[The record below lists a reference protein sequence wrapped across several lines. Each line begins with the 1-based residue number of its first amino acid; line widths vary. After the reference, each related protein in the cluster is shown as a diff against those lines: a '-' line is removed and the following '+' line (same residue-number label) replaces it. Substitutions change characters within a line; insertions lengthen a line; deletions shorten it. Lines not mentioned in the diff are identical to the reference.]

1 MNIKEELRKNKVYII
16 VLIVILV
23 LYIVVAFLS
32 IKGNHD
38 GNADGYLIVGDSLIY
53 QKANGDFEQLGDVP
67 DLSNFNFTV
76 YNGDNKVEDVK
87 IQYNSNKW
95 YFFDDDYN
103 EYEFDDFRI
112 AYTDNLDIKPS
123 ANRIQGYD
131 DSDDVYIKKVVQT
144 DNNEALQSYRNSLKK
159 LDIDYDGDG
168 KEETLY
174 TITNFSYEVTDY
186 DMIAY
191 LFIVDNGKVEVVES
205 KEGLSSFTMID
216 SLDMMSDGKYEVI
229 VANEI
234 IDVPTFDS
242 CYRIYGLKDSKFKLL
257 QDCDVHNTQNG

>member
-1 MNIKEELRKNKVYII
+1 MNIKEELRKNRVYII
-16 VLIVILV
+16 VLIIILV
-23 LYIVVAFLS
+23 LYIVLAFFGMNGKNRKS
-32 IKGNHD
+32 NV
-38 GNADGYLIVGDSLIY
+38 DGYLIVGDSLIY
-53 QKANGDFEQLGDVP
+53 QKVNEDWEQLGEVP
-67 DLSNFNFTV
+67 DLSDLNFTV
-76 YNGDNKVEDVK
+76 YDGDDKVEDVK

-112 AYTDNLDIKPS
+112 AYTDNLDIKP
-123 ANRIQGYD
+123 NVNTVQGYD
-131 DSDDVYIKKVVQT
+131 DGDEVYVEDVVKTDSSD
-144 DNNEALQSYRNSLKK
+144 ALQSYKNSLKK

-186 DMIAY
+186 EMIAY
-191 LFIVDNGKVEVVES
+191 LFIVDDGKVEVIDS
-205 KEGLSSFTMID
+205 KEGLNAFTIID
-216 SLDMMSDGKYEVI
+216 SLDMKGDGKYEVI

-242 CYRIYGLKDSKFKLL
+242 CYQIYGLKDSKFRLL
-257 QDCDVHNTQNG
+257 QDCKVHNG